1 MPNSGRF
8 EVISTSKSFTGKIK
22 KHQHLLKQ
30 FTNQWRKSYL
40 SSLRENHTG
49 CSKKREGG
57 QISIADVVISKEGMS
72 NIMFWRLATVER
84 LLPGGDGVVRNAL
97 AKFAARNGRPQL
109 TKQSVK
115 TFVSYWSQYDS
126 SERWSSSNSSKFISR
141 LKNQTKCRY

>member
-1 MPNSGRF
+1 M
-8 EVISTSKSFTGKIK
+8 
-22 KHQHLLKQ
+22 
-30 FTNQWRKSYL
+30 

-57 QISIADVVISKEGMS
+57 QISIADVVISEEGMS

-115 TFVSYWSQYDS
+115 TFVSY
-126 SERWSSSNSSKFISR
+126 
-141 LKNQTKCRY
+141 